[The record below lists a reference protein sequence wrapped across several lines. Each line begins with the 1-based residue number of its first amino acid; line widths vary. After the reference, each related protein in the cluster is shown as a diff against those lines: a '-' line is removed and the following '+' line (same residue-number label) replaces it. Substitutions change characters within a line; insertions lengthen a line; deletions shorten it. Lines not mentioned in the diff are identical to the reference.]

1 MSSTHSGV
9 NLIKLCFFHHQQW
22 DNKCQMIYPEI
33 FRNILS
39 LIRTAKAYPSVALTM
54 SFSFYRFLDLLD
66 SRGKLAL
73 NKWGIFTSLLVIKKV
88 LYVDTCSLLRRDLR
102 ESYKSKGNALV
113 SVLAANILLFA
124 FRNEKTWPEIFV
136 RVQIL

>member
-1 MSSTHSGV
+1 MFLGKCHEHLFVSSEYVIDAFWCQSYKT
-9 NLIKLCFFHHQQW
+9 LFFHHQQW
-22 DNKCQMIYPEI
+22 DNKCQMFCPEI

-73 NKWGIFTSLLVIKKV
+73 NKWGHFYLIVGNKK
-88 LYVDTCSLLRRDLR
+88 SFIR
-102 ESYKSKGNALV
+102 
-113 SVLAANILLFA
+113 
-124 FRNEKTWPEIFV
+124 
-136 RVQIL
+136 